1 MPEISATGPNAE
13 QIKYWNERGQT
24 WVEVHEI
31 IDHQLRPLG
40 LRAMARGGIA
50 AGQRVLDVGCGCGD
64 TTVALAQRVGVV
76 GSVVGIDVSTGMLQ
90 RARERVAAAG
100 LTNVTFAN
108 ADAQTQRLPPPPFD
122 VVFSRF
128 GVMFFVEPAAAFAN
142 LRTHLRSQGRLSF
155 ACWQAL
161 PENPWMFV
169 PLLAAAQHI
178 PLPPPPAPDAPGPF
192 AFADR
197 ARVEGILAQ
206 AGFVNIGFE
215 SVKEALQIATGGGL
229 DQAADLMMQMGPTAQ
244 LVRTSEPG
252 VLELVRASIREAL
265 APYATARGVEMPSA
279 AWIVTANA
287 P

>member
-1 MPEISATGPNAE
+1 MPEISVSGPNAE
-13 QIKYWNERGQT
+13 QIKYWNERGQS
-24 WVEVHEI
+24 WVQLHEM
-31 IDHQLRPLG
+31 IDQQLRPLG
-40 LRAMARGGIA
+40 VLAMERGGIGP
-50 AGQRVLDVGCGCGD
+50 GQRVLDVGCGCGD
-64 TTVALAQRVGVV
+64 TTVALAQRVGPC
-76 GSVVGIDVSTGMLQ
+76 GSIVAIDISTNMLQ

-142 LRTHLRSQGRLSF
+142 LRTHLCAQGRLSF
-155 ACWQAL
+155 VCWQGL

-169 PLLAAAQHI
+169 PLMAAAQHVE
-178 PLPPPPAPDAPGPF
+178 LPPPPPPGAPGPF

-197 ARVEGILAQ
+197 VRVEGILAQ
-206 AGFVNIGFE
+206 AGFVNIGLE
-215 SVKEALQIATGGGL
+215 SVKETLAIAAGGGL
-229 DQAADLMMQMGPTAQ
+229 DQAADMMMQMGPTAHI
-244 LVRTSEPG
+244 LRTADASLLEP
-252 VLELVRASIREAL
+252 VRASIREAL
-265 APYATARGVEMPSA
+265 APYATAGGVEMPSA